1 MKKILC
7 FLLALTLAL
16 GVTAAT
22 ASTPIET
29 SPRDIKINPAGL
41 NDDADTCY
49 EKGYS
54 PTTGRKLSEIAVPEG
69 FLGFAAT
76 GQYTPFM
83 VQITN
88 ADNGIGITNAGKLYR
103 NAPIN
108 GIYADVVYEA
118 PQKSTGG
125 ESRMSMIFSDTI
137 PDYVG
142 FVRSTRATHP
152 RIRQE
157 WNALFCTSGYSSAD
171 VPDEWRAL
179 GVKNPGSQDRTADD
193 PGVVYVGDYSSKPW
207 ASAVLRIFSKKGA
220 RYSSANTEVFNL
232 TKILMDVIPKDYQ
245 AYNHTFL
252 FTDDKPAGGD
262 SGNIIYVKFGDAHQ
276 TDSRLEYDEAN
287 NVYYRYVNTEKA
299 GDLPYCTNILVN
311 PEIKKVQG
319 EGANAAGRGL
329 VIDEMVPGDPIGFSN
344 VIVQNVA
351 FSWPGTLRPDPK
363 LLGTGNAD
371 YFMGGKHL
379 KGVWERSDYNNRTV
393 FYGEDGNEIQLQRG
407 RTLIILMNFNSS
419 HTSVSYE

>member
-125 ESRMSMIFSDTI
+125 ESRMSMIFSDVV

-142 FVRSTRATHP
+142 FVRHHSGLRRLRAQHP
-152 RIRQE
+152 RH
-157 WNALFCTSGYSSAD
+157 AS
-171 VPDEWRAL
+171 PD
-179 GVKNPGSQDRTADD
+179 P
-193 PGVVYVGDYSSKPW
+193 PGVER
-207 ASAVLRIFSKKGA
+207 AVLHLR
-220 RYSSANTEVFNL
+220 
-232 TKILMDVIPKDYQ
+232 
-245 AYNHTFL
+245 L
-252 FTDDKPAGGD
+252 F
-262 SGNIIYVKFGDAHQ
+262 
-276 TDSRLEYDEAN
+276 
-287 NVYYRYVNTEKA
+287 
-299 GDLPYCTNILVN
+299 
-311 PEIKKVQG
+311 
-319 EGANAAGRGL
+319 
-329 VIDEMVPGDPIGFSN
+329 
-344 VIVQNVA
+344 
-351 FSWPGTLRPDPK
+351 
-363 LLGTGNAD
+363 
-371 YFMGGKHL
+371 
-379 KGVWERSDYNNRTV
+379 
-393 FYGEDGNEIQLQRG
+393 QRG
-407 RTLIILMNFNSS
+407 RAG
-419 HTSVSYE
+419 